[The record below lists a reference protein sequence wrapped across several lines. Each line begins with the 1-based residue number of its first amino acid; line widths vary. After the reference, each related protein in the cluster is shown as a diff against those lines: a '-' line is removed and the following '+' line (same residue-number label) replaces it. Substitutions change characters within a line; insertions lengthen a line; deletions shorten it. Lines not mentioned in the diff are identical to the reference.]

1 LPGYLR
7 HVPETQETLE
17 ASSVPTIDG
26 LNPDRS
32 IWDYI
37 AVTLREE
44 RERRG
49 LSGNKL
55 AGEIGCDRSYVS
67 RVENGHIHLSVAY
80 ARKIDALWG
89 TRYEWLVM
97 LASASDEGDW
107 FTGLVEYEGRATHHR
122 MWEALII
129 PGLLQTPDYARAA
142 LSAGLVD
149 DVEAALEQRLAR
161 QRAVWDTPQ
170 PPHVSAIVNWG
181 VFEQPVGGSEI
192 MRGQLAY
199 LLELGE
205 RPNVTVRVLGKHVG
219 ANIGQ
224 DGSFTLLGV
233 DGRDVAFATAPER
246 GRLVTN
252 PSEVQ
257 RFQVRYDR
265 IANIAANRS
274 DSRTVIERA
283 MESYR

>member
-1 LPGYLR
+1 MPLVNGLD
-7 HVPETQETLE
+7 PE
-17 ASSVPTIDG
+17 
-26 LNPDRS
+26 RS
-32 IWDYI
+32 IWHYMAI
-37 AVTLREE
+37 TLREQ
-44 RERRG
+44 REARG

-55 AGEIGCDRSYVS
+55 AGKIGCDRSYVS
-67 RVENGHIHLSVAY
+67 RVENGRINLSRAY
-80 ARKIDALWG
+80 AEKLDALWG
-89 TRYEWLVM
+89 TRYAWLVK
-97 LASASDEGDW
+97 LAEASDHGDW
-107 FTGLVEYEGRATHHR
+107 FTGLVEHEEGATHHR

-129 PGLLQTPDYARAA
+129 PGLFQTENYARAA
-142 LSAGLVD
+142 LAAGLVD
-149 DVEAALEQRLAR
+149 DPDKALERRLAR
-161 QRAVWDTPQ
+161 QRAVWDKPQ
-170 PPHVSAIVNWG
+170 PPHVSAIINWS
-181 VFEQPVGGSEI
+181 VLEQPVAGPDV
-192 MRGQLAY
+192 MREQLAY

-205 RPNVTVRVLGKHVG
+205 RPSISVRVLEKHVG

-252 PSEVQ
+252 PPDVQ

-274 DSRTVIERA
+274 DSWIVIERA